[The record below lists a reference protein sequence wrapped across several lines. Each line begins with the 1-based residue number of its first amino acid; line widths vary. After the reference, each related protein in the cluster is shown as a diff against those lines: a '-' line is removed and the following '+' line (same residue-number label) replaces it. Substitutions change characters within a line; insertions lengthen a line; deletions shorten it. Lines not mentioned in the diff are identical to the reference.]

1 MKLQNNQNDQ
11 DSDFDRGVILESRS
25 KVKKPSMYNV
35 LLLNDDYTPMEFV
48 IYVLQTIF
56 KKSYEEAKKVMLLV
70 HNEGKGICGIYS
82 LDIAETK
89 ANQVIEFSRINQHPL
104 ECKVQKQ

>member
-1 MKLQNNQNDQ
+1 MPKKNKNEI
-11 DSDFDRGVILESRS
+11 FDEDLDVIT
-25 KVKKPSMYNV
+25 KQKPAVKKPNMYAVV
-35 LLLNDDYTPMEFV
+35 LINDDYTPMEFV

-56 KKSYEEAKKVMLLV
+56 KKNYEEAKKVMLLV
-70 HNEGKGICGIYS
+70 HNEGKGICGIFP
-82 LDIAETK
+82 LDIAETR

>member
-1 MKLQNNQNDQ
+1 MPKKNKNDILEQ
-11 DSDFDRGVILESRS
+11 DLGVITKE
-25 KVKKPSMYNV
+25 KPEVKKPNMYAVV
-35 LLLNDDYTPMEFV
+35 LINDDYTPMEFV

-56 KKSYEEAKKVMLLV
+56 KKSYEEAKKIMLLV
-70 HNEGKGICGIYS
+70 HNEGKGICGVYS

-89 ANQVIEFSRINQHPL
+89 ANQVIEFSRVNQHPL

>member
-1 MKLQNNQNDQ
+1 MSKKNKNEILDENL
-11 DSDFDRGVILESRS
+11 GVITKE
-25 KVKKPSMYNV
+25 KPEIKKPDMYAVV
-35 LLLNDDYTPMEFV
+35 LINDDYTPMEFV

-56 KKSYEEAKKVMLLV
+56 KKNYEEAKKVMLLV
-70 HNEGKGICGIYS
+70 HNEGKGICGIYP

-104 ECKVQKQ
+104 ECKIQKQ

>member
-1 MKLQNNQNDQ
+1 MTKNNKNIIPD
-11 DSDFDRGVILESRS
+11 DEFGVLTKEKV
-25 KVKKPSMYNV
+25 KVKKPNMYAV
-35 LLLNDDYTPMEFV
+35 ILINDDYTPMEFV

-56 KKSYEEAKKVMLLV
+56 KKTYDEAKKIMLMV

-82 LDIAETK
+82 LDIAESK

>member
-1 MKLQNNQNDQ
+1 MPKKNKNEILEQEL
-11 DSDFDRGVILESRS
+11 GVITKE
-25 KVKKPSMYNV
+25 KPEVKKPNMYAVV
-35 LLLNDDYTPMEFV
+35 LINDDYTPMEFV

-56 KKSYEEAKKVMLLV
+56 KKSYEEAKKIMLLV
-70 HNEGKGICGIYS
+70 HNEGKGICGVYS

-89 ANQVIEFSRINQHPL
+89 ANQVIEFSRVNQHPL

>member
-1 MKLQNNQNDQ
+1 MPKKNKNDILEQ
-11 DSDFDRGVILESRS
+11 ELGVITKE
-25 KVKKPSMYNV
+25 KPEVKKPNMYAVV
-35 LLLNDDYTPMEFV
+35 LINDDYTPMEFV

-56 KKSYEEAKKVMLLV
+56 KKSYEEAKRIMLLV
-70 HNEGKGICGIYS
+70 HNEGKGICGVYS

-89 ANQVIEFSRINQHPL
+89 ANQVIEFSRVNQHPL